1 MRADAARVHRA
12 AQQRC
17 QRGDGPV
24 TPQRSGGAHKR
35 ARTHAAFQHAAAG
48 ELLYGLPQCD
58 ARDPQLSG
66 QLPFGRQTLA
76 GLQLSLLHQ
85 GTELFGYVV

>member
-1 MRADAARVHRA
+1 MR
-12 AQQRC
+12 
-17 QRGDGPV
+17 
-24 TPQRSGGAHKR
+24 R
-35 ARTHAAFQHAAAG
+35 AR
-48 ELLYGLPQCD
+48 
-58 ARDPQLSG
+58 PQLGG